1 MTYRKALKSALALL
15 TKKERRS
22 LFLSIVSQIFI
33 GTLDL
38 IGVASISITSL
49 LVVRGNS
56 SSNQLMKYLPDF
68 LKSEPEKL
76 AGIFAITAVIS
87 MVLKSIGSFFITR
100 YLLYKLAK
108 IQNRITLR
116 LFDDCLSMP
125 PNEFMKES
133 QKSLPTIIA
142 DGSASLTVG
151 LIGFSMLAFAE
162 TVILSMLLIPLITI
176 APVLTLL
183 TMLVFTASFFL
194 LHKLLGNWSTRSG
207 FESNNGLNEI
217 RNLVT
222 SVGNLSKVLRV
233 SGETRSFE
241 LKMKEIAS
249 TTSKSTSDTYFV
261 QQVPKYVLELTVVLI
276 GVLTAIYLSTTSSF
290 GKSVGILTLL
300 VATSFRLLPSL
311 LRIQGAV
318 LIARTSLGRS
328 LQIIELVSKPRKI
341 QLRHKSENET
351 IKMSLIKEAPGIRIE
366 DLSFEYEGNM
376 KQVIKDLNLLI
387 LPGTMTVIKGKSGV
401 GKSTLVDLILEIL
414 EPKSGSIEFTGTKNI
429 NDVMSYMPQETTII
443 EGTLIENIAL
453 GIPFEEVNQE
463 RIDEVLQVTG
473 LDGIMND
480 EKIDKFVKI
489 GRNERQLSGG
499 QYQRVGLARALY
511 PNPGIIILDEP
522 TSALDLVSEEMI
534 LKTLHGL
541 REKITVI
548 IIAHSYKPLDFAD
561 QIFEME

>member
-548 IIAHSYKPLDFAD
+548 IIAHSDKPLDFAD

>member
-133 QKSLPTIIA
+133 KKSLPTIIA
-142 DGSASLTVG
+142 DGSASLTLG

-162 TVILSMLLIPLITI
+162 TLILSMLLIPLMII

-207 FESNNGLNEI
+207 FESSNGLNEI
-217 RNLVT
+217 RNLIT
-222 SVGNLSKVLRV
+222 SVGNLSKVL
-233 SGETRSFE
+233 
-241 LKMKEIAS
+241 
-249 TTSKSTSDTYFV
+249 
-261 QQVPKYVLELTVVLI
+261 
-276 GVLTAIYLSTTSSF
+276 
-290 GKSVGILTLL
+290 
-300 VATSFRLLPSL
+300 
-311 LRIQGAV
+311 
-318 LIARTSLGRS
+318 
-328 LQIIELVSKPRKI
+328 
-341 QLRHKSENET
+341 
-351 IKMSLIKEAPGIRIE
+351 
-366 DLSFEYEGNM
+366 
-376 KQVIKDLNLLI
+376 
-387 LPGTMTVIKGKSGV
+387 
-401 GKSTLVDLILEIL
+401 
-414 EPKSGSIEFTGTKNI
+414 
-429 NDVMSYMPQETTII
+429 
-443 EGTLIENIAL
+443 
-453 GIPFEEVNQE
+453 
-463 RIDEVLQVTG
+463 
-473 LDGIMND
+473 
-480 EKIDKFVKI
+480 
-489 GRNERQLSGG
+489 
-499 QYQRVGLARALY
+499 
-511 PNPGIIILDEP
+511 
-522 TSALDLVSEEMI
+522 
-534 LKTLHGL
+534 
-541 REKITVI
+541 
-548 IIAHSYKPLDFAD
+548 
-561 QIFEME
+561 